1 METNLTA
8 ASQGAQDER
17 IKLLATILK
26 YRQCGRLLKVQGNTG
41 KREHIGRECHDGGE
55 PVCRSL

>member
-1 METNLTA
+1 MKIRRRQG
-8 ASQGAQDER
+8 SQGAQDEG

-26 YRQCGRLLKVQGNTG
+26 YRQRGRLLKVQGYTG
-41 KREHIGRECHDGGE
+41 KKEHSGRKRCYGGE